1 MFIQPTNKHMNGLV
15 WAALG
20 LIFVSIFLSPL
31 AFAGIALNTI
41 DPVAIVADN
50 GHHVIVTGPIACTQG
65 EQAFLRVTVTQRT
78 TGALAEG
85 HTRIICTGDTQQW
98 EVHGSSQRQE
108 TFQEA
113 IATAVAVARTTL
125 YGETT
130 EYGEITE
137 YGETTDAHQW
147 LVDITLIGE

>member
-1 MFIQPTNKHMNGLV
+1 MNGLV

-20 LIFVSIFLSPL
+20 LIFVSIFLAPL

-113 IATAVAVARTTL
+113 IATAVAVPRAL
-125 YGETT
+125 PC
-130 EYGEITE
+130 
-137 YGETTDAHQW
+137 
-147 LVDITLIGE
+147 IGKPLSTGRSLSTGKPLMRISGWSISR

>member
-1 MFIQPTNKHMNGLV
+1 MNCLMS
-15 WAALG
+15 AALG
-20 LIFVSIFLSPL
+20 LIFVGVFLAPL
-31 AFAGIALNTI
+31 AFAGVVLNTI
-41 DPVAIVADN
+41 DPVVIVADN

-98 EVHGSSQRQE
+98 EVHGSIQRQE

-125 YGETT
+125 YEETT
-130 EYGEITE
+130 EYGEA
-137 YGETTDAHQW
+137 TDAHQW